1 MPDTLTPDVEARR
14 GSQPTLRVVFAG
26 TPEFAATALSALIDS
41 PYCNVVAVYSQPDR
55 PKGRGKK
62 LSPSAVKTLALDHDL
77 PVLQPPNFKSADTV
91 AELASL
97 NADLMVVAAYGLLLP
112 ETVLST
118 PRFGCINIHASLL
131 PRWRGAAPIERAIEQ
146 GDTETGVTIMQMEKG
161 LDTGP
166 MLLKRSIKLQ
176 DGDTGDSVREA
187 LAILG
192 GQCIVEALQ
201 QYGPEDS
208 KPQGDAEARIKADVQ
223 DEALASYAA
232 KIHKVECLID
242 WSQSAETVARKI
254 RAFYSGYTT
263 HGFLNGE
270 RIKFGGALSV
280 QKNDIIERCAG
291 FAAGTITSADKTG
304 LRVACGSG
312 VIELTRLQLAGAKMM
327 ASDDILNSRADKFK
341 VGSVFSDLETH

>member
-1 MPDTLTPDVEARR
+1 MPDTLSPDAEARR
-14 GSQPTLRVVFAG
+14 GSSSTLRVVFAG
-26 TPEFAATALSALIDS
+26 TPEFAATALNALINS
-41 PYCNVVAVYSQPDR
+41 RYCNVVAVYSQPDR

-62 LSPSAVKTLALDHDL
+62 LSPSAVKALALDYGL
-77 PVLQPPNFKSADTV
+77 PVLQPQNFKHSDTV
-91 AELASL
+91 AELARL
-97 NADLMVVAAYGLLLP
+97 DADIMVVAAYGLLLP
-112 ETVLST
+112 EAVLST

-131 PRWRGAAPIERAIEQ
+131 PRWRGAAPIERAIEH

-166 MLLKRSIKLQ
+166 MVLKRSIELQ
-176 DGDTGDSVREA
+176 GSDTGDSVREA

-201 QYGPEDS
+201 QYAPEDS
-208 KPQGDAEARIKADVQ
+208 KSHGDAEARLKAEVQ
-223 DEALASYAA
+223 DEALANYAA

-242 WSQSAETVARKI
+242 WSQSADTVARKI

-270 RIKFGGALSV
+270 RIKFGGAQSV
-280 QKNDIIERCAG
+280 LENDIIERC
-291 FAAGTITSADKTG
+291 AAGTITSADKTG

-312 VIELTRLQLAGAKMM
+312 VVELTRLQLAGAKMM
-327 ASDDILNSRADKFK
+327 ASADVLNSRADKFK